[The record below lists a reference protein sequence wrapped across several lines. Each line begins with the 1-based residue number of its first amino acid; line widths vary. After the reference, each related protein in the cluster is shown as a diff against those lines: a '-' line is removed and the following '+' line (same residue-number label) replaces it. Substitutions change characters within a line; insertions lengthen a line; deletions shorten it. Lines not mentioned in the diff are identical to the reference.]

1 MVSLTTPPQCNL
13 EIRKNV
19 YSEIQERKL
28 GHPDCDTSSFFFFC
42 IVELVLGGYLVYRCA
57 CYEPFRCVTRSFSE
71 EMERAVLSTSVEEGS
86 SNLDKIRDIDA
97 S

>member
-19 YSEIQERKL
+19 YSEIQEREL
-28 GHPDCDTSSFFFFC
+28 GHLDRDTSSFFFFC
-42 IVELVLGGYLVYRCA
+42 IVELVLGGYLACRCA
-57 CYEPFRCVTRSFSE
+57 SCEPFRCVTSSFSE
-71 EMERAVLSTSVEEGS
+71 EMERVVLSTSVEEGS
-86 SNLDKIRDIDA
+86 LNLVKIRDIDA